1 MDNINQIY
9 KERDRAVIV
18 MNKVK
23 LENTNLEIKISE
35 LEAKNEQLQQ
45 QLKEANE
52 VVEYYSDID
61 NFDYD
66 YIRNKLEE
74 HNEDGIYSREMCT
87 KAMQYLTKYKVKE

>member
-1 MDNINQIY
+1 MIFFQS
-9 KERDRAVIV
+9 
-18 MNKVK
+18 NK
-23 LENTNLEIKISE
+23 NT
-35 LEAKNEQLQQ
+35 EQLEQ

-52 VVEYYSDID
+52 VAEYYSDID

-66 YIRNKLEE
+66 YIRNNLEE